1 MTKKGHFA
9 SVNTGKYFLELVN
22 IFLQK
27 KHWFLLFS

>member
-9 SVNTGKYFLELVN
+9 SVSTDKYFLVPAN

-27 KHWFLLFS
+27 KHWVPT